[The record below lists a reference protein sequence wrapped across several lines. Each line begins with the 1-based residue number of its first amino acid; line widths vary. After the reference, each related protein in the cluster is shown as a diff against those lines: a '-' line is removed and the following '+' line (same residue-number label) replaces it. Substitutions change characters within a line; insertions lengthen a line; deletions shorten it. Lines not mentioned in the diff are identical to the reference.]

1 MLHCS
6 SSICPAPEKKAEIM
20 MPVAHMDGVS
30 VFETPTPFDTR
41 NCRDNFEQNPCIFHL
56 VCSSLEGQQVPDSVF
71 WT

>member
-1 MLHCS
+1 
-6 SSICPAPEKKAEIM
+6 M